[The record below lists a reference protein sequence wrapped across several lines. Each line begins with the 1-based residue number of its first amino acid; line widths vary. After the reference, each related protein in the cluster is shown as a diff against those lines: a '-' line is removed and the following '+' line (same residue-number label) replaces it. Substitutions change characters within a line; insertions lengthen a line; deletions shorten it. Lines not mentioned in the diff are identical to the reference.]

1 MITLNTLLPIKDSTV
16 NRKRTKGE
24 KFEVAKERFDEM
36 NKSLGGSFKLY
47 FEVVRIPKQSKDTK
61 DEKPKVVKRKKKE

>member
-24 KFEVAKERFDEM
+24 KFEVTKERFEEM
-36 NKSLGGSFKLY
+36 NKALGGSFKLY
-47 FEVVRIPKQSKDTK
+47 FEVVRI
-61 DEKPKVVKRKKKE
+61 EKIKVVDAKTVKSKSNGL

>member
-24 KFEVAKERFDEM
+24 KFEVTKERFEDM
-36 NKSLGGSFKLY
+36 NKALGGSFKLY
-47 FEVVRIPKQSKDTK
+47 FEVVRVDKI
-61 DEKPKVVKRKKKE
+61 KVVGAKTIKNKK